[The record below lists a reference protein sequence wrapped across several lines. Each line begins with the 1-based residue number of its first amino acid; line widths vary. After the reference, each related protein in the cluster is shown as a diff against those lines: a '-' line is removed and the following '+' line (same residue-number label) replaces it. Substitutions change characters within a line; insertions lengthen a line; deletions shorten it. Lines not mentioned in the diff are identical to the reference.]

1 MNKQRILLLTALF
14 GGLSLTAQVKIGDN
28 PQTIDPGSLLELEST
43 DKALV
48 ITRVTNAQ
56 MNAIN
61 AQQGAVVYNT
71 DGGCIYYFDGAAWIN
86 ICESLGLQFTADA
99 IVNSAP
105 TIVITENG
113 DIVNFEVGEIRSENI
128 LDFSI
133 GSQDIQDN
141 SINSDKLA
149 PGSVGAEELQD
160 NTVTDRVMDYSV
172 VTLAD
177 FTNDAGYLVSGDIIS
192 DDDGNDLFPGTDS
205 GVFYD
210 DQFLQDAIDLNT
222 TLLNIKENLSNKSTD
237 INLGTSNT
245 LYPTQNA
252 VKTYVDNQLGGAF
265 QDLTFNANLLGITGG
280 ATTVDLTPYLDNTDD
295 QNASEVPFTPYL
307 TVNSTNTQAAIQEL
321 KDELDNVSAGSG
333 TTELADQVTIV
344 GDGSAGNEFEVADQG
359 ITPVKI
365 APSAT
370 NGQVLTT
377 TGGNVVWADPA
388 GGGNTTDELVQAFE
402 INGINLELTDAGN
415 TFQVPVADL
424 GTDDQTAGEV
434 GFTPYLTIGAN
445 NVQIAIQQLKDE
457 LDAGGGGTQNLTSV
471 LTFGNDAGGTG
482 IINLPDPTLAQ
493 DAATKAYVDAVAG
506 GGAVEVADQVTI
518 TGVGTV
524 GDPFKVAD
532 GGVGTTQLADAGVT
546 GAKIAPGVDGEV
558 LTTVGGIAVWSAP
571 SAGGVTTDGT
581 TIEGDGDV
589 TPLSVVAGGISANEL
604 ADDAVT
610 TAKILDGQVQTPDL
624 ADAAVTAIKINPGA
638 DGQVLTT
645 VGTTTVW
652 ADPAATGGA
661 VTADETTITG
671 DGDATPLSV
680 LPAGITS
687 NELADDA
694 VTPAKLLAGND
705 DEVLLSSG
713 GAVAWTPLA
722 GLSHSDEPTGIFFGD
737 GSGAPVTNAPN
748 FFWDPALRVGFGGLG
763 IGLEATSH
771 ADIAKVQISERLP
784 PSAMTYPLH
793 INNTFGNDGSNVG
806 ILFGTS
812 TNTAVA
818 KGAIVYER
826 DQSLFNGRGDFH
838 ILQNQTNTIGALPTI
853 ADAVFTVTS
862 IGNVG
867 VGTPAPQ
874 SKLDVAGAT
883 RTQSLELLGGIVD
896 NALSNGTPGDVLS
909 IDGGGQVVWATA
921 SAGAVQSDATLSGDG
936 TGGSLLSVADNG
948 INTSKILNGTI
959 LEEDFADN
967 AVATA
972 KIQNA
977 AVTEVKIA
985 PGVDG
990 EVLTTVGGITAWAA
1004 PAAGND
1010 DQEAFEV
1017 PWDNTNVTGFVAT
1030 NVQAALDEI
1039 INNVP
1044 PLQDAVDVPYDN
1056 VSSGLTG
1063 GNVQAALDEIVA
1075 NIPSDNQMADEVN
1088 LNPGI
1093 DVDGDLVNETTV
1105 QEAFEDLVAS
1115 GIGANLANIDLVQEP
1130 EDRNYDLNGQ
1140 NLIFGGVGGSVGIGD
1155 FGGGG
1160 PASPASKL
1168 DVDGQIQA
1176 RFGFAST
1183 EGSAGQPAYGFYTNG
1198 DTNTG
1203 MFRIADDHLGFST
1216 AGTLAMEIEDI
1227 DGTNSN
1233 VRIVGNLTVT
1243 GTSTSTNYPDYVFQ
1257 SYFTGASEIKPD
1269 YEMPSL
1275 DAVREF
1281 VEKHHHLPGVTS
1293 IADVKEQG
1301 GIILNEATTQNLEK
1315 IEELFLHT
1323 IEQEAKIR
1331 SLKEENASLA
1341 TELEDLKAR
1350 MARIE
1355 SLLSNQIEE

>member
-1 MNKQRILLLTALF
+1 MNKRRILLLTALF

-48 ITRVTNAQ
+48 ITRVTDAQ

-921 SAGAVQSDATLSGDG
+921 SAGSVSTDATISGDG
-936 TGGSLLSVADNG
+936 AGTPLGVANDGINSARILDGEVSTQDIANNAITTGLIQDGQVQTADIADN
-948 INTSKILNGTI
+948 NVTP
-959 LEEDFADN
+959 
-967 AVATA
+967 A
-972 KIQNA
+972 KIEEGA
-977 AVTEVKIA
+977 A
-985 PGVDG
+985 G
-990 EVLTTVGGITAWAA
+990 EVLTTDGSGDVVWAA
-1004 PAAGND
+1004 PAAGAVGTDATIDGDGTVGN
-1010 DQEAFEV
+1010 ELSLA
-1017 PWDNTNVTGFVAT
+1017 DNAVTSTKIADGAIIGG
-1030 NVQAALDEI
+1030 ALGAIADNSITASDLAPDSVDSSELRADS
-1039 INNVP
+1039 VGESE
-1044 PLQDAVDVPYDN
+1044 LGSDAVTTIKIQNEAVTPAKIEPGINGDFLATVGTSVAWINPL
-1056 VSSGLTG
+1056 SGTAGSVFFSDGTG
-1063 GNVQAALDEIVA
+1063 LNED
-1075 NIPSDNQMADEVN
+1075 N
-1088 LNPGI
+1088 LNLFW
-1093 DVDGDLVNETTV
+1093 DDTSNE
-1105 QEAFEDLVAS
+1105 L
-1115 GIGANLANIDLVQEP
+1115 GIG
-1130 EDRNYDLNGQ
+1130 
-1140 NLIFGGVGGSVGIGD
+1140 
-1155 FGGGG
+1155 
-1160 PASPASKL
+1160 
-1168 DVDGQIQA
+1168 
-1176 RFGFAST
+1176 
-1183 EGSAGQPAYGFYTNG
+1183 
-1198 DTNTG
+1198 TNTPN
-1203 MFRIADDHLGFST
+1203 ALLHV
-1216 AGTLAMEIEDI
+1216 AGDAQI
-1227 DGTNSN
+1227 DG
-1233 VRIVGNLTVT
+1233 NLVVT
-1243 GTSTSTNYPDYVFQ
+1243 TINGSPFPDYVFQ
-1257 SYFTGASEIKPD
+1257 SYFTGASELKPD
-1269 YEMPSL
+1269 YKMPSL
-1275 DAVREF
+1275 DAVREY
-1281 VEKHHHLPGVTS
+1281 VEKNHHLPGVTS
-1293 IADVKEQG
+1293 AAEVAEQG

-1355 SLLSNQIEE
+1355 ILLSNQIEE